1 MIELGDYKDSEL
13 RTGFMFMLCC
23 LLNWLTSWS
32 AMGESEEVLLNSI
45 GTQVPYFIEGARTKC
60 EESQFPCS
68 NGRCIPLL
76 WKCDGD
82 EDCSDGS
89 DESACGK

>member
-1 MIELGDYKDSEL
+1 VLSS
-13 RTGFMFMLCC
+13 TGAEI
-23 LLNWLTSWS
+23 LL
-32 AMGESEEVLLNSI
+32 
-45 GTQVPYFIEGARTKC
+45 FIEGAKAKC
-60 EESQFPCS
+60 EESQFQCS

-89 DESACGK
+89 DESACGKYSSSCTQ

>member
-1 MIELGDYKDSEL
+1 
-13 RTGFMFMLCC
+13 MLFSKLSNFSSGGKQESIAKQCC
-23 LLNWLTSWS
+23 DLDLLFL
-32 AMGESEEVLLNSI
+32 
-45 GTQVPYFIEGARTKC
+45 IEGGRAKC